1 MLLNDF
7 KTGAA
12 SSAAAASSLRG
23 LRTRNGVAVR
33 KLGRRELVPV
43 RATAA
48 GGDARRLQSSSS
60 SSGISGK
67 VRGAFSTI
75 LGLSTKEAHGP
86 DMVVYQGKVTIM
98 KKLLALDLMDRQR
111 APREQSLT
119 AARQQR
125 SRLKYA
131 HFFTISNA
139 PQFRTAKLKT
149 NSEQSVMRSIIEI

>member
-7 KTGAA
+7 KTGVA
-12 SSAAAASSLRG
+12 SSAAASSSLRG

-33 KLGRRELVPV
+33 KLVPV

-48 GGDARRLQSSSS
+48 GGDA
-60 SSGISGK
+60 GK

-98 KKLLALDLMDRQR
+98 KKLLALDLMDRR
-111 APREQSLT
+111 ADIQDDASELRGKKVSL
-119 AARQQR
+119 Q
-125 SRLKYA
+125 LV
-131 HFFTISNA
+131 SNEVDSSTHSTSPMHLNFLA
-139 PQFRTAKLKT
+139 SHSMSSDHPIRAC
-149 NSEQSVMRSIIEI
+149 